1 MVMKRIRVLAIG
13 KSEWIANFNRDILHQ
28 LEETYTLEKITS
40 EQKAIERL
48 THNSY
53 DILILQD
60 DFSPKKSIHLA
71 TLAYAMTRPTLIL
84 CNNYISLLKYKFWK
98 IFSTFTRRYKL
109 SKKLI
114 FFNHYNSN
122 YIKLIE
128 FLAFNHLQYFNQV
141 NDEVKRNTSNIN

>member
-1 MVMKRIRVLAIG
+1 MKRIRVLAIG
-13 KSEWIANFNRDILHQ
+13 ESEWIAKFNKEVLHN
-28 LEETYTLEKITS
+28 LEETYTLEIITK
-40 EQKAIERL
+40 EYDAIERL

-84 CNNYISLLKYKFWK
+84 CNDYISLIKHKLWK
-98 IFSTFTRRYKL
+98 IFSSFTNRYKT
-109 SKKLI
+109 SRKLI

-128 FLAFNHLQYFNQV
+128 YLAFNHLQYFAKV
-141 NDEVKRNTSNIN
+141 NAEVKKNTSNIN